1 MDRIA
6 YLAIMLHFSVSKGV
20 QRDQD
25 NIAAVKKKKKK
36 KIKRGQSV
44 YYVIHYS
51 CFFGSLSV

>member
-1 MDRIA
+1 MDGIA
-6 YLAIMLHFSVSKGV
+6 YHAIMLHFSVSKGV

-25 NIAAVKKKKKK
+25 NIAAEKM